1 MEPLQFRT
9 ATGKAGDSIL
19 VVLILTALVGGMV
32 LAQRNLHLGR
42 GDRRGAFRLALS
54 LFFGLMV
61 VWVFWAGHVPILTD
75 EFFRLVP
82 ALGLA
87 LAMSGCAWL
96 YYIALEPYVRRR
108 WPGTIVSWT
117 RLLSGKLRDP
127 LIGRDVLIGVLF
139 GVATELLVQ
148 VRALVPSWVGLLPPV
163 PLLHPATAEIL
174 LGFRHV
180 AIDWILGLFIS
191 VVNGLLLLFLL
202 LILRVVLRRQWAA
215 VAALCLISSA
225 VFILDGWQ
233 GTPWIDVTFGA
244 LIGVAIV
251 VALVRFGLLAAMVS
265 VFVRQIL
272 FIYPTTLDLS
282 TWYAGG
288 TVLVLLIVVA
298 LSAVGFYLS
307 LGGRPLLRDE
317 LLQG

>member
-1 MEPLQFRT
+1 M
-9 ATGKAGDSIL
+9 
-19 VVLILTALVGGMV
+19 
-32 LAQRNLHLGR
+32 
-42 GDRRGAFRLALS
+42 
-54 LFFGLMV
+54 
-61 VWVFWAGHVPILTD
+61 FWAGHVPILTD

-87 LAMSGCAWL
+87 LAMSCSAWL

-117 RLLSGKLRDP
+117 RLLSGKFRDA
-127 LIGRDVLIGVLF
+127 LIGRDILIGVLF
-139 GVATELLVQ
+139 GIAAELLVQ
-148 VRALVPSWVGLLPPV
+148 VRALVPSWVGLPPPV
-163 PLLHPATAEIL
+163 PLLHPATMAIL

-180 AIDWILGLFIS
+180 AIDWVVALFIS

-202 LILRVVLRRQWAA
+202 LILRVGLRRQWAA
-215 VAALCLISSA
+215 VAGLCLISSA

-265 VFVRQIL
+265 VFVRQVL

-288 TVLVLLIVVA
+288 TVLVLLIIVV
-298 LSAVGFYLS
+298 LSAGGFYLS